1 MVVQH
6 SLHGQCQR
14 DLVERGRNREQNRL
28 GVPAKISTTVKHPF
42 DDRRQFDL
50 TDAAARQ
57 FVDDDTIRQPF
68 RPSRTAPQQF
78 CVRTPRAV

>member
-1 MVVQH
+1 MMRRPDARAEDVVVVQH

-50 TDAAARQ
+50 TDAAAR
-57 FVDDDTIRQPF
+57 
-68 RPSRTAPQQF
+68 
-78 CVRTPRAV
+78 